1 MIVYLNIYIEI
12 LLIWIYMHI
21 YMYVYLIKKECV
33 HTCVHISGI
42 WAINIFIYIYICFYR
57 SIGIVHLTFLLKLCQ
72 L

>member
-1 MIVYLNIYIEI
+1 
-12 LLIWIYMHI
+12 
-21 YMYVYLIKKECV
+21 MYVYFIKKECV